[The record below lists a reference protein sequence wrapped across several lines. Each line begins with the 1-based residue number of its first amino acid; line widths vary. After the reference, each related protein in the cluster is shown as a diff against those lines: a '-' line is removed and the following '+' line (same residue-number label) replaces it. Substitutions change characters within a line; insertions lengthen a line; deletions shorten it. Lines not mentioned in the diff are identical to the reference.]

1 MASDPT
7 RRHLAPTAFLIAVSM
22 VVASASPASG
32 AAPPAPT
39 TSHYE
44 TAADPAT
51 LLAQGRAAGA
61 AGAQGLVILDFGRPA
76 AVGGVAGT
84 MAFGGSFV
92 SLAAIGA
99 GTESYVRGYFATAP
113 RYLHL
118 DVAVGTNDSCGT
130 GQPCGPV
137 VCGCRNEPP
146 SFASWGA
153 QLASEIDQIQALTNS
168 LRARS
173 GYTDVVRIA
182 GADDAEPAF
191 DPAFQNT
198 YDLLAGYAG
207 AVHGYQPAMVDFGSA
222 DSGYWTEA
230 QLLQVADG
238 FQPDLAVPEIYAG
251 TDASH
256 WATLASYARSIGQH
270 LTIFG
275 VLTTSPAGDSPPSA
289 YSSLVGAL
297 AATTGQ
303 SSIRWSSNI
312 SH

>member
-1 MASDPT
+1 
-7 RRHLAPTAFLIAVSM
+7 
-22 VVASASPASG
+22 VV
-32 AAPPAPT
+32 
-39 TSHYE
+39 
-44 TAADPAT
+44 
-51 LLAQGRAAGA
+51 
-61 AGAQGLVILDFGRPA
+61 LDFGRPA
-76 AVGGVAGT
+76 VAGGVAGT

-99 GTESYVRGYFATAP
+99 ATESYVQGYFTTAP
-113 RYLHL
+113 RYLRL
-118 DVAVGTNDSCGT
+118 DVAVGTNNSCGT
-130 GQPCGPV
+130 GQPCGQV
-137 VCGCRNEPP
+137 VCGCRDEPP
-146 SFASWGA
+146 SFAAWGA
-153 QLASEIDQIQALTNS
+153 QLAAEVEQVQVQANA

-182 GADDAEPAF
+182 AADDAEPAF

-238 FQPDLAVPEIYAG
+238 FQPDLAVPEIYAD

-256 WATLASYARSIGQH
+256 WATLASYATSIGQH

-275 VLTTSPAGDSPPSA
+275 MLTTTSAGESPQSA

-312 SH
+312 VH